1 MKKASLR
8 DLNQIKTKHSRY
20 FLSLAFLVVKL
31 RETEVWLK
39 GLGALDESVALGE
52 HVPVDVRRQ
61 LPVQAF
67 R

>member
-20 FLSLAFLVVKL
+20 FLSLAFLAVKL

-39 GLGALDESVALGE
+39 GLGALDDGISGSG
-52 HVPVDVRRQ
+52 
-61 LPVQAF
+61 
-67 R
+67 